1 METDTLLAP
10 IRDCEHREVGR
21 VVVDT
26 FRAGNAR
33 VKRMIYPQGF
43 NWRADLQETIGS
55 TLCEHAHVGFLAQ
68 GEMHVRFE
76 NGDIEIFKAPQFVA
90 VQPGHEG
97 WVVGDKPAVLVEFD
111 FEGATVAT
119 LDLPVTHLPK

>member
-1 METDTLLAP
+1 MNNDTLLAP
-10 IRDCEHREVGR
+10 ITGSERREVGG
-21 VVVDT
+21 VLVDT

-33 VKRMIYPQGF
+33 VKRMIYQPGF
-43 NWRADLQETIGS
+43 NWRADLQQTVG
-55 TLCEHAHVGFLAQ
+55 TVLCGHAHVGFLAH

-97 WVVGDKPAVLVEFD
+97 WVVGDDPAVLIEFD
-111 FEGATVAT
+111 FEGSTVSM
-119 LDLPVTHLPK
+119 LDVPISHR